1 MAKAQPSP
9 QSGRQCDG
17 SEDQGLTIPLSES
30 GKSQQA
36 GHWAFR
42 PSSFILAIA
51 LLQILHALLRPVLTS
66 TIGNDNSDQLFFA
79 QTFSAGYAYEQ
90 LPLYTWII
98 WTVSQVLGPTVMTV
112 GIVRYALVFLIHLFA
127 YLAGRRLIADP
138 RLQVACGFSPLLL
151 YPIGW
156 RLHEADTLGVL
167 ASVLLLAATWS
178 LLRVLQRGQ
187 ISDYLLF
194 GLAIGLG
201 FLSSGWFGIGAIG
214 LLLASLLDAKARQR
228 LLAWQSLLTLLLAGL
243 LVLPTL
249 LWALDAGQAFW
260 DQVFANLADWRAAA
274 DVNPWYLRAWFGFVN
289 LFVGS
294 FPVWLILGLLFL
306 PSLLPLARGSLEGA
320 GHVLLI
326 YAGLILLLAPL
337 AALVFD
343 VHKAHQ
349 FRLYPLTLPLL
360 PLFFRR
366 LELHGVHRTALRWL
380 FILYAVFIL
389 VVIQARFQHIEAGPA
404 FCAKCRM
411 QTPYPLM
418 ADQLRAEGYSGG
430 GTIVAGDIHIA
441 GNFRARFPKARV
453 LTPRYPEVRPPTRG
467 EGACLV
473 VWNEEANSREV
484 RKLYEMLVELDATLQ
499 LPDAAKRHVLKIP
512 LPARIDVPQKQVI
525 LRSFLLPQGSGQCR

>member
-1 MAKAQPSP
+1 M
-9 QSGRQCDG
+9 
-17 SEDQGLTIPLSES
+17 
-30 GKSQQA
+30 
-36 GHWAFR
+36 
-42 PSSFILAIA
+42 
-51 LLQILHALLRPVLTS
+51 LRPVLTS

-79 QTFSAGYAYEQ
+79 QTLSAGYAYEQ

-98 WTVSQVLGPTVMTV
+98 WVVSQILGPSVITV

-167 ASVLLLAATWS
+167 ASVLILAMTWS
-178 LLRVLQRGQ
+178 LLRLLQRGQ
-187 ISDYLLF
+187 VGDYLLL
-194 GLAIGLG
+194 GLCLGLG
-201 FLSSGWFGIGAIG
+201 LLSSGWFGIGALA
-214 LLLASLLDAKARQR
+214 LLLATSFDVQGRQR
-228 LLAWQSLLTLLLAGL
+228 LFNWTILLSLILAVL

-260 DQVFANLADWRAAA
+260 DQVSDRLADWHKAG
-274 DVNPWYLRAWFGFVN
+274 DLNPWYLRAWFGFVN

-306 PSLLPLARGSLEGA
+306 PSLLPLPRGSLQG
-320 GHVLLI
+320 GGRVLLI
-326 YAGLILLLAPL
+326 YAGLLVLLSPL
-337 AALVFD
+337 AALLFD
-343 VHKAHQ
+343 IHKAHQ

-366 LELHGVHRTALRWL
+366 VELHGVHRTALRWL

-389 VVIQARFQHIEAGPA
+389 VAIQARFQHIEAGPA

-411 QTPYPLM
+411 QTPYPTM
-418 ADQLRAEGYSGG
+418 AQQLAAEGYSGG

-441 GNFRARFPKARV
+441 GNFRARFPNARI
-453 LTPRYPEVRPPTRG
+453 LAARYPEVRPPSAA
-467 EGACLV
+467 ELGACLV
-473 VWNEEANSREV
+473 VWNEEANKREI
-484 RKLYEMLVELDATLQ
+484 RDLYQLLESLDVTLPPPEQ
-499 LPDAAKRHVLKIP
+499 ADRHVLKIP
-512 LPARIDVPQKQVI
+512 LPARIDVPQKQVE
-525 LRSFLLPQGSGQCR
+525 LRTFLLPQGEGACR